1 MITIEQVN
9 ERKEKAIET
18 LTQILKEW
26 TPLLYKESTTSCFIK
41 KYNRYLQ
48 NRDNLKKMVITAI
61 NYEYLSKQLEP
72 LEKELKLT
80 SRKLKKEKETAKE
93 Q

>member
-1 MITIEQVN
+1 MITIEEVN
-9 ERKEKAIET
+9 TRKDKAVET

-26 TPLLYKESTTSCFIK
+26 TPNLYKETTTTAFIK

-48 NRDNLKKMVITAI
+48 NRDNLKKMVISAI
-61 NYEYLSKQLEP
+61 NYEYISKQLEP
-72 LEKELKLT
+72 LEKELKLA
-80 SRKLKKEKETAKE
+80 SRKMMKEKEAS

>member
-1 MITIEQVN
+1 MVTIEEVN
-9 ERKEKAIET
+9 ERKEKAVET

-26 TPLLYKESTTSCFIK
+26 TPSLYKESASTCFIK

-48 NRDNLKKMVITAI
+48 NRDNLKKMVISAI
-61 NYEYLSKQLEP
+61 NYEYISKQLEP

-80 SRKLKKEKETAKE
+80 NRKLKKEKEAA

>member
-1 MITIEQVN
+1 MLTVEQVN

-26 TPLLYKESTTSCFIK
+26 TPELYKETTSTCFIK

-48 NRDNLKKMVITAI
+48 NRDGLKKIIISVN
-61 NYEYLSKQLEP
+61 NYEYLSKQLAP
-72 LEKELKLT
+72 LEKELKST
-80 SRKLKKEKETAKE
+80 LKKMEKEKEAI